1 MQAWPGAA
9 SPSRLREP
17 PGWLVLGSILLA
29 AFALTLAALAWVDR
43 PRGAD
48 LSDLIAAL
56 PHPRP
61 FVARLSGGFPYA
73 PCERAAAGEDEV
85 PKLVCVTPPRSR
97 EAQARLTALRDD
109 FSRYTRR
116 QPEPRQRHLAA
127 LWTLA
132 VEGDRG
138 DLDAAIGN
146 LEAASRVEPEN
157 GAILSD
163 LAAAFTARAAK
174 TDDARD
180 LVRALDA
187 AERAALASPDLPEVL
202 GNRTAVREVFV
213 QPRAGGPRSEP
224 TRARLRSSISH
235 RNRELARVAIQAD
248 PLDAEDDLWGE
259 LLTSWSQA
267 ALAGDV
273 EGASSSLE
281 AAEWYSDLLSEL
293 HGDPFY
299 TEAARALSTSM
310 GRPALP
316 EDRLRLA
323 TAYEHLH
330 LGQRLFDEN
339 HYALAEAHFARAA
352 AFFGPRPNPL
362 EASARL
368 GMLRCAYRTLRY
380 SEVLR
385 LAVTE
390 GAMARAGRWP
400 VLYGRFALTVAST
413 QHLLGQAPAARA
425 TLEGALTAL
434 GRGKQPA
441 LRAGLRGRLAAV
453 LTDLGE
459 PAAAWRHRLA
469 ALRAFR
475 GLETSRDYL
484 PALFEVTHGA
494 LGLGAEQAAR
504 YFLSETMVRASAV
517 SDPLLMAVALRNQA
531 DLLARLDP
539 RAAASALE
547 SSRRELQTLRDDRL
561 RELAQRGLDVVEAR
575 HIEQSDP
582 SRCAGMLESVTA
594 TYRDGPRALLPGVLA
609 SRARCLELAGSTG
622 EAEDVL
628 EEALGE
634 AESLAPTV
642 GQGHLRRA
650 FLEAFDPIV
659 DQMVD
664 LKVRAGKYEE
674 GLEYSDRSRSVAL
687 VASLGGGRSTAET
700 FASPRRHSAAER
712 PSSPAADLPLSITLV
727 EYRVKA
733 EEVLIW
739 VSRRQ
744 QVELVV
750 APVGRAQIRLAS
762 DSLAE
767 SGASEETITKALAAL
782 HAALIGPIHD
792 RLTGRNPVFLVL
804 DDELQDVPFAA
815 LVDPASGRFLAEE
828 HALVVAPSL
837 RALRLAS
844 QGAVTRLEGQ
854 SSVLA
859 LVNPGFD
866 RTAFPGLADL
876 AGTEAEV
883 EEVAALFDGSRV
895 YRGAEASP
903 STLRRQ
909 VARHAVLHVGAHA
922 LASPDRFLESTLIL
936 APDTPGRDL
945 GTVSGLDLLDMDL
958 GHLRLAILAACRS
971 AGPASS
977 EGVAGLAWP
986 LLAKGVPQV
995 IATNRSVADDASAGL
1010 LRDFYRELK
1019 TTGKATEA
1027 LRGSQLRRLA
1037 ASQRSARAALEW
1049 GSFQLYSTELRIQ

>member
-1 MQAWPGAA
+1 M
-9 SPSRLREP
+9 
-17 PGWLVLGSILLA
+17 
-29 AFALTLAALAWVDR
+29 LTLAALAWLDR
-43 PRGAD
+43 PREAD

-56 PHPRP
+56 SHPRP
-61 FVARLSGGFPYA
+61 FVARLSGGFPFA
-73 PCERAAAGEDEV
+73 PCKRATASEDEI
-85 PKLVCVTPPRSR
+85 PKLVCATPPRSR
-97 EAQARLTALRDD
+97 EEQARLTALRDE
-109 FSRYTRR
+109 FSRYARR
-116 QPEPRQRHLAA
+116 QPEARQRHLAA

-138 DLDAAIGN
+138 DVDTAIEN
-146 LEAASRVEPEN
+146 LEAASLLEPGN

-163 LAAAFTARAAK
+163 LAAAFTARAAR

-187 AERAALASPDLPEVL
+187 AERAAQVSPEVAEAVW
-202 GNRTAVREVFV
+202 NRTVTREVFV
-213 QPRAGGPRSEP
+213 RPKAASSIS
-224 TRARLRSSISH
+224 TSSRARLRQAVVQ
-235 RNRELARVAIQAD
+235 RDPELAGVVLRAD
-248 PLDAEDDLWGE
+248 PLDAEDYLWSE
-259 LLTSWSQA
+259 LLATWSGA
-267 ALAGDV
+267 ALAGTAEDARSWL
-273 EGASSSLE
+273 G
-281 AAEWYSDLLSEL
+281 AAEWYSELLSAF

-299 TEAARALSTSM
+299 AEAVQVLSQGEGALV
-310 GRPALP
+310 GPAGSL
-316 EDRLRLA
+316 DLA
-323 TAYEHLH
+323 AAYEHLY

-352 AFFGPRPNPL
+352 ASFGPRPNPL

-413 QHLLGQAPAARA
+413 QHLLGQAPAAQA
-425 TLEGALTAL
+425 TLEGALAAL

-441 LRAGLRGRLAAV
+441 LRAGLGGRLAEV

-504 YFLSETMVRASAV
+504 YFLSETMVRTSAV
-517 SDPLLMAVALRNQA
+517 SDPLLMAIAFRNQA

-539 RAAASALE
+539 GAAGAALE
-547 SSRRELQTLRDDRL
+547 SSRRELQTLLDDRL
-561 RELAQRGLDVVEAR
+561 LELAQRGLDVVEAR

-582 SRCAGMLESVTA
+582 SRCAGMLKPVTA
-594 TYRDGPRALLPGVLA
+594 TYRNGPRALLPGVLA

-622 EAEDVL
+622 EAEEVL

-650 FLEAFDPIV
+650 FLEAFDPIADKLV
-659 DQMVD
+659 DM
-664 LKVRAGKYEE
+664 KVRAGKHEE

-687 VASLGGGRSTAET
+687 VASLGGGRSAAET
-700 FASPRRHSAAER
+700 LASPRRGSAAE
-712 PSSPAADLPLSITLV
+712 SSISPVADLPHGITLV

-739 VSRRQ
+739 VCRRN

-750 APVGRAQIRLAS
+750 APVSRAQIRLAS

-767 SGASEETITKALAAL
+767 GGASEETITKALAAL
-782 HAALIGPIHD
+782 HAALIGPIQD
-792 RLTGRNPVFLVL
+792 RLAGRDPVYLVL

-815 LVDPASGRFLAEE
+815 LVDPASGRFLVEDN
-828 HALVVAPSL
+828 ALVVAPSL
-837 RALRLAS
+837 QALRPAS
-844 QGAVTRLEGQ
+844 QAAARRLEGQ

-859 LVNPGFD
+859 LVNPSFD
-866 RTAFPGLADL
+866 RTAFPSLASL
-876 AGTEAEV
+876 TGTEAEV
-883 EEVAALFDGSRV
+883 EEVAELFDGSRI

-903 STLRRQ
+903 GTLRRH

-922 LASPDRFLESTLIL
+922 LASPDRFLDSRLIL

-958 GHLRLAILAACRS
+958 GRLRLAILAACRS
-971 AGPASS
+971 AGPSSS

-986 LLAKGVPQV
+986 LLAKGVPEV
-995 IATNRSVADDASAGL
+995 IAANRSVEDGASGGL
-1010 LRDFYRELK
+1010 FGDFYRELK
-1019 TTGKATEA
+1019 STGNAREA
-1027 LRGSQLRRLA
+1027 LRGSQLRRLH

-1049 GSFQLYSTELRIQ
+1049 GSFQLYSTELRTQ